1 MKVKAK
7 NLNTGKTIEIVGDA
21 NDMIANT
28 ILSGICWFEKIDCD
42 EVYYGSDFD
51 FTIDNIDEIEKHIL
65 LLANIGAEN
74 HISTVHITVYNDNT
88 AIKELIFTDVIKEL
102 II

>member
-1 MKVKAK
+1 MKVTAK
-7 NLNTGKTIEIVGDA
+7 NINRGTTIEIVGDA

-51 FTIDNIDEIEKHIL
+51 FTIDDIDEIEKHIL
-65 LLANIGAEN
+65 ILASIDAQN
-74 HISTVHITVYNDNT
+74 HINTVQITIYNDNI
-88 AIKELIFTDVIKEL
+88 AVKELLFTDKQ
-102 II
+102 